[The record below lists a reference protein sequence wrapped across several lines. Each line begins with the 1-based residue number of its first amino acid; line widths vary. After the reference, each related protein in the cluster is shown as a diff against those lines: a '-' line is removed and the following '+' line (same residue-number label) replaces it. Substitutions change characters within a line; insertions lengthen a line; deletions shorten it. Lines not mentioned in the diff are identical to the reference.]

1 MHSDALRPVLIA
13 FASVFAACTASIAHA
28 GIFRAY
34 LSLSGNDANPCT
46 VQQPCR
52 LLPAALAAVN
62 DGGEVWML
70 DSANYNTTTVSIT
83 RSVSILAVPGVVGS
97 VVANG
102 GDAITINAAASNI
115 ALRNL
120 TVRPLSGS
128 GTGNGMTIA
137 AVGSLSIDNM
147 VFENLNDAVSLS
159 GAAKISIRE
168 SVFRHNFSG
177 LSVSQSGGAQETIAV
192 DHASY
197 IENSVAFSVL
207 ANSTSGF
214 VRVTIDDS
222 LIRGGG
228 NGNGAAAFGGGVAS
242 AAPVIVTIMRTKVIG
257 DANGNGISSF
267 GTQTVV
273 TLADCHVSG
282 WAIGGTRTLNGVS
295 GVGTIQSL
303 GNNLFVDNGG
313 AEISAKIT
321 PQ

>member
-177 LSVSQSGGAQETIAV
+177 LSVSQSAGAQETIAV